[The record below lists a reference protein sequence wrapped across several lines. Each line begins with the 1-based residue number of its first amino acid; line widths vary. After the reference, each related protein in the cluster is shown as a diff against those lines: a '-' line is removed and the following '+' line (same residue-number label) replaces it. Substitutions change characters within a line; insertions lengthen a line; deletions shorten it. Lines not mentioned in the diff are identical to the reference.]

1 MLEGIKDKFSR
12 FVKRNIVDDEPPS
25 FIDEDLFA
33 PEVIEM
39 ARVTGLK
46 PELVFAHEAHCAAN
60 NIGFSN
66 RAECARH
73 LNEFAR
79 KPG

>member
-1 MLEGIKDKFSR
+1 MLERIKESFLR
-12 FVKRNIVDDEPPS
+12 FAKRNIVDDEPPS

-39 ARVTGLK
+39 AKVTGLK
-46 PELVFAHEAHCAAN
+46 PALVFSHEAHCAAN

-66 RAECARH
+66 RADCAKH
-73 LNEFAR
+73 LIEFAR
-79 KPG
+79 DPG